1 MASMYNIPS
10 CEQEVM
16 AEPGVV
22 HRTEAEL
29 RAEMMARMRAEMEQ
43 QIRAEMEQKI
53 RAEMMEQKAEAAHG
67 KQVST
72 KEHQRDT
79 VLTSYQAAKADNAE
93 RFRNGDVNATEE
105 YIFPNQ
111 KLDAHQIVDLFYSND
126 RRAVSVM
133 KKTKVGADGL
143 MIEIAMRMTTHSD
156 DQFMVNHKNVRIITG
171 MSNKK
176 WEEDMI
182 AKAPGCFKC
191 NIFHHGKLTKADLRG
206 MRDSLI
212 IIDEIDTGDKEDQ
225 RLHTVLK
232 EAGIL
237 DVKHMAEMNNRLVF
251 ISATMILELAELDKW
266 GDHHESYLMTIP
278 PSYIGHAEFLA
289 KGLIQEFYPLNK
301 PEYVE
306 KWLQEDILQRYNDD
320 YRVHFVRS
328 NRKTASV
335 IEAGCVKNHIR
346 FMNHTSTDRI
356 SKEEEDRLY
365 EESLSQHVVVAVK
378 GFMRRANLIPNARKL
393 RIGAM
398 HELHTEEVDNNVQIQ
413 GFPGRMS
420 GYWKDAIEGGHLT
433 GPFRTSVRAIKE
445 YDQAYRNLSS
455 IQAYRSARGKIVN
468 GQTKMGIASF
478 LSRKHVRNLGEEE
491 EEEVVREKGS
501 LPVQVITLTEA
512 EMVLFIPTTFNAE
525 KAKRHLKTHHTEFY
539 LPFATYDFRMWRA
552 NTPSKVAKW
561 RINALLEPGAYST
574 TTNIH
579 EEIRHTNVVM
589 VYLYENKLIM
599 SPWNGANYLASAAS
613 AASSASA
620 LNSFSLSPVKRSGL
634 PLSKIAKKVAE
645 KK

>member
-1 MASMYNIPS
+1 MASIQNNTQSSGRPH
-10 CEQEVM
+10 EQEAIV
-16 AEPGVV
+16 EPGVV
-22 HRTEAEL
+22 RRTEAEF
-29 RAEMMARMRAEMEQ
+29 RAEMEARFRAEMEQ
-43 QIRAEMEQKI
+43 KIRAEMEQKI
-53 RAEMMEQKAEAAHG
+53 RAEMAQKAEADSG
-67 KQVST
+67 KQVSM
-72 KEHQRDT
+72 KEHQRGT
-79 VLTSYQAAKADNAE
+79 VITSYQAAKADNAE
-93 RFRNGDVNATEE
+93 RFRDGDVNATEE

-111 KLDAHQIVDLFYSND
+111 KLDAHHIVDLFYSKN

-182 AKAPGCFKC
+182 AKAPGCFKS
-191 NIFHHGKLTKADLRG
+191 NIFHHGKLLTADLLN

-237 DVKHMAEMNNRLVF
+237 DVKHMVEMNNRLVF
-251 ISATMILELAELDKW
+251 ISATMILELAELDNW
-266 GDHHESYLMTIP
+266 GEHHESYLMTIP
-278 PSYIGHAEFLA
+278 ASYIGHAEFLA
-289 KGLIQEFYPLNK
+289 MRIIQEFYPLNK
-301 PEYVE
+301 PESVE
-306 KWLQEDILQRYNDD
+306 KWLQEDILQRYKDD
-320 YRVHFVRS
+320 FRVHFVRS
-328 NRKTASV
+328 TLKTAKL
-335 IEAGCVKNHIR
+335 IEAGCVANHIR

-398 HELHTEEVDNNVQIQ
+398 HESHTATVDNNVQIQ

-420 GYWKDAIEGGHLT
+420 GYWRAVIEGGHVT
-433 GPFRTSVRAIKE
+433 GPFRTSIQAIKE
-445 YDQAYRNLSS
+445 YDEAYRNLSN
-455 IQAYRSARGKIVN
+455 IQAYRAGRGKIVN
-468 GQTKMGIASF
+468 GETKVSVPSF
-478 LSRKHVRNLGEEE
+478 LSRKHVLNLGEEE
-491 EEEVVREKGS
+491 VKKEKRDVRS
-501 LPVQVITLTEA
+501 MRVDVITLTGA
-512 EMVLFIPTTFNAE
+512 EVPLFIEFNGE
-525 KAKRHLKTHHTEFY
+525 QAKRHLEMHYAEYYRPLVAYKPR
-539 LPFATYDFRMWRA
+539 LWRA
-552 NTPSKVAKW
+552 NASNFSQW
-561 RINALLEPGAYST
+561 RIGALLQPDAHST

-579 EEIRHTNVVM
+579 AEEQDTDVVM
-589 VYLYENKLIM
+589 MYLYEDRLII
-599 SPWNGANYLASAAS
+599 SPWNGTAKAESASAA
-613 AASSASA
+613 A
-620 LNSFSLSPVKRSGL
+620 LPVKRSGL
-634 PLSKIAKKVAE
+634 PLSRIAKKVEE